1 MLRILSLAV
10 VVIAL
15 ALLTSPARGEVGD
28 PTVRTD
34 HPQYAGEGAF
44 QTVEDCV
51 RFATQGKSASQDA
64 AQDRAIAMYL
74 WLLTHQFHLASP
86 QEWSAPG
93 QTPDTNRSQDDLI
106 VQDANRARFSYS
118 YGLCGTVH
126 AWNEVYWKSF
136 GMPPR
141 RRAFPGHVNSEVFYG
156 GAWHAFDT
164 DMAGLLFRAD
174 GQVAGYDDI
183 RRDPKLATSAK
194 PPLPCYPFAWPGDF
208 QTMKAGWEQVARG
221 GDWYAL
227 YNGGYAALPG
237 IVHLR
242 SGETFTRWFDRD
254 HWGGPA
260 KRRFWHNL
268 PGGPFRN
275 WTFVNRGE
283 PEHRGA
289 ESNSRGNAS
298 YCNGEFVYR
307 PDLTSERYREGAVAQ
322 SENVVRNEDSPHL
335 ASGDGREA
343 FITFFHF
350 SPYVICGDPAD
361 DANPMTAPATD
372 GVVVSGEAVGEATIE
387 ASADWGQ
394 TWQTAGA
401 ASGEFRRDLTDLL
414 KGRNGWLIRFRWTGE
429 AGLDRLEFKTTTQVS
444 QTIYPRLKPGGCDA
458 TYRCASRGVAPVR
471 PNFGL
476 PEEQLAAIEVKELR
490 SPHVAYAGR
499 SKDSRLAYR
508 VNGNKPGEIVFR
520 VRSPKALLEIT
531 AAARYSV
538 RSPSPPECDFHL
550 EVSTDAGRTWRRF
563 AESEVPTDNEFSSGW
578 VYGVADV
585 ASANAREALVRV
597 HLYGGGYPTGLID
610 AEFYGVYKTPPPQA
624 LELTYGWSEDGHSK
638 MHAEMIPAGAA
649 EHRFHVP
656 TGSEITDGFLRLAA
670 P

>member
-1 MLRILSLAV
+1 MMRRSFIVAV
-10 VVIAL
+10 AFLFSAAPPLV
-15 ALLTSPARGEVGD
+15 ARAEVGD

-51 RFATQGKSASQDA
+51 RFATAEKTDA
-64 AQDRAIAMYL
+64 QERAIAMYL

-93 QTPDTNRSQDDLI
+93 QMPDTSRSQDDLI

-126 AWNEVYWKSF
+126 SWNEAYWMAL
-136 GMPPR
+136 GTPAR
-141 RRAFPGHVNSEVFYG
+141 RRAFPGHVNSEIFYNG
-156 GAWHAFDT
+156 GWHAFDT
-164 DMAGLLFRAD
+164 DMAGLLYRPD

-183 RRDPKLATSAK
+183 RRDPKLAIAAR
-194 PPLPCYPFAWPGDF
+194 PPLPCYPFAWPSDF
-208 QTMKAGWEQVARG
+208 QTMKAGWEEIARG

-254 HWGGPA
+254 HWGGPE

-283 PEHRGA
+283 PEHRGP

-307 PDLTSERYREGAVAQ
+307 PDLASERYREGVHAQ
-322 SENVVRNEDSPHL
+322 SDNVVRREKPPRL
-335 ASGDGREA
+335 ASGDGKEA
-343 FITFFHF
+343 SIAFFHF

-361 DANPMTAPATD
+361 DANPMTGPASE
-372 GVVVSGEAVGEATIE
+372 GVVVSGETAGEVSID
-387 ASADWGQ
+387 ASADGGQ
-394 TWQTAGA
+394 TWQVAGA
-401 ASGEFRRDLTDLL
+401 VTGEFRRDLTDLV
-414 KGRNGWLIRFRWTGE
+414 KGRYGWLIRFRWRGD
-429 AGLDRLEFKTTTQVS
+429 AGLHRLQFNTTTQVS
-444 QTIYPRLKPGGCDA
+444 QTIYPRLKAEGCDV
-458 TYRCASRGVAPVR
+458 TYRCAARGVTPIR

-476 PEEQLAAIEVKELR
+476 PEVQIVAMEAKELR
-490 SPHVAYAGR
+490 SPNVAYLGR
-499 SKDSRLAYR
+499 GQKSRLAYQ
-508 VNGNKPGEIVFR
+508 VQGAKPGEIVFR
-520 VRSPKALLEIT
+520 VASPRPLLEIA

-550 EVSTDAGRTWRRF
+550 DVSTDGGRAWRRF
-563 AESEVPTDNEFSSGW
+563 AESDVPTDNEFSSGW
-578 VYGVADV
+578 VYGKTDV
-585 ASANAREALVRV
+585 ASANVNEALVRV
-597 HLYGGGYPTGLID
+597 HLYAGGYPTGLID
-610 AEFYGVYKTPPPQA
+610 AEFFGIHQTPPPQP
-624 LELTYGWSEDGHSK
+624 LELTYGWREDGQSK
-638 MHAEMIPAGAA
+638 THREAVPAGAA
-649 EHRFHVP
+649 EHRFHIP
-656 TGSEITDGFLRLAA
+656 TAKSIADEFVRLAA